1 MAAFALGS
9 RQRPERATA
18 STYFFSPRHH
28 QLKERIKVSC
38 DSRIFQWPPGTNNPL
53 GLDRKEIIQKFLK
66 ILFTG
71 LKLKV
76 EEVNIYRQNGGKF
89 LFVCCNVIY
98 SEWLKSVLLQTIS
111 RPISHYSRYYY
122 YSSSGKTFVL
132 LLFQIRVLT
141 MAATHRYQ
149 DDGRALRRRHGGGV
163 DPGAAVHQVTWQ
175 HRNYFKFLLLT
186 MQCHGKYLLGRWE
199 TLNFCTLCMERCVHC
214 GVKLVI

>member
-9 RQRPERATA
+9 QQRPERAAT
-18 STYFFSPRHH
+18 STYFFSTRHYH
-28 QLKERIKVSC
+28 LKERLKVSC
-38 DSRIFQWPPGTNNPL
+38 DSQLLPWSPGEVKVFFFFIGNN
-53 GLDRKEIIQKFLK
+53 KKVLK
-66 ILFTG
+66 IFFTG

-76 EEVNIYRQNGGKF
+76 EEVNICRQNGGKF
-89 LFVCCNVIY
+89 LFVCSNVIY

-149 DDGRALRRRHGGGV
+149 DDGWALRRRHSGGV

-199 TLNFCTLCMERCVHC
+199 TLNFCTLSMEKCVHC

>member
-1 MAAFALGS
+1 M
-9 RQRPERATA
+9 
-18 STYFFSPRHH
+18 
-28 QLKERIKVSC
+28 
-38 DSRIFQWPPGTNNPL
+38 
-53 GLDRKEIIQKFLK
+53 EIIQKFLK

-89 LFVCCNVIY
+89 LFVCRNVIY

-149 DDGRALRRRHGGGV
+149 DDGRALRRRHVGGV
-163 DPGAAVHQVTWQ
+163 DPGAAVHQVT
-175 HRNYFKFLLLT
+175 
-186 MQCHGKYLLGRWE
+186 
-199 TLNFCTLCMERCVHC
+199 
-214 GVKLVI
+214 

>member
-1 MAAFALGS
+1 MIVS
-9 RQRPERATA
+9 
-18 STYFFSPRHH
+18 FFHDPQGKTNTLESIFSSSWE
-28 QLKERIKVSC
+28 LIKNVL
-38 DSRIFQWPPGTNNPL
+38 RIF
-53 GLDRKEIIQKFLK
+53 
-66 ILFTG
+66 FTG

-89 LFVCCNVIY
+89 LFVCRNVIY

-111 RPISHYSRYYY
+111 RPISHYAQYYY

-163 DPGAAVHQVTWQ
+163 DPGVAVHQVT
-175 HRNYFKFLLLT
+175 
-186 MQCHGKYLLGRWE
+186 
-199 TLNFCTLCMERCVHC
+199 
-214 GVKLVI
+214 